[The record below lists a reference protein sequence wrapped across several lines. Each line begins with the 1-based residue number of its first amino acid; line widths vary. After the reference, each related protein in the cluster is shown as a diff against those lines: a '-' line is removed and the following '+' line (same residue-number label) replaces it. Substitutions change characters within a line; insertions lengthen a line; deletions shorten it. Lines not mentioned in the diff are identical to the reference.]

1 MACKGHCRCKQIVI
15 NLQTGNLIFTIL
27 QDVKVKNKGVLGME
41 EFVIEG
47 GIPLQGTVTPSGNKN
62 AALPLLAACLL
73 TEEPVVL
80 RNIPQIR
87 DVLAMRRLLESLGS
101 SIEELDANSWRIT
114 TRNLTTAHLDPEL
127 CRRIRASIL
136 IAGPVVARTGSLQ
149 LPPPGGDVIGRRRLD
164 THILALRGLGATI
177 KYDRVFDIS
186 AKELRGAD
194 ILLDEASVTAT
205 ENAVMA
211 AVLAKGETKL
221 RNAASEP
228 HVQELCQFLNV
239 LGAQIQGIGSNT
251 LHITGVQKLQ
261 GGEFTIGPDLL
272 EVVSYIGAAVVTRGS
287 IRIHNAGVQYLEM
300 INQVFHRL
308 GVHWQVEGND
318 LIVPSDQ
325 PLNVMSDLDGALP
338 EIKTNVWPAFP
349 TDLTS
354 IAITVATQTS
364 GSVLFHDWMFS
375 GRMYFTD
382 KLVGMGARIILCDPY
397 RCLVQGPTQLY
408 GEKLESP
415 DIRAGMA
422 LLLASLAA
430 KGQSKIRNIVQI
442 ERGYERV
449 DEKLKSL
456 GANIRRASE

>member
-1 MACKGHCRCKQIVI
+1 
-15 NLQTGNLIFTIL
+15 
-27 QDVKVKNKGVLGME
+27 ME

-47 GIPLQGTVTPSGNKN
+47 GYPLRGEVTPSGNKN

-73 TEEPVVL
+73 TEEPVTL
-80 RNIPQIR
+80 RNVPRIR
-87 DVLAMRRLLESLGS
+87 DVQAMRNLIESLGAVV
-101 SIEELDANSWRIT
+101 EELDATTWRIT
-114 TRNLTTAHLDPEL
+114 TRELVSSHLDPDL

-136 IAGPVVARTGSLQ
+136 IAGPVVARAGSLR

-164 THILALRGLGATI
+164 THILALCALGAKI
-177 KYDRVFDIS
+177 HYDREFEFE
-186 AKELRGAD
+186 APELHGAN

-211 AVLAKGETKL
+211 AVLARGETQI

-228 HVQELCQFLNV
+228 HVQELCQFLNI
-239 LGAQIQGIGSNT
+239 LGAQISGIGSNT
-251 LHITGVQKLQ
+251 LHITGVTKLG

-272 EVVSYIGAAVVTRGS
+272 EVVSYIGAAVVTRGE
-287 IRIHNAGVQYLEM
+287 IRIRNAGVQHLEM
-300 INQVFHRL
+300 IRLIFSRL
-308 GVHWQVEGND
+308 GVHWNVDGND
-318 LIVPSDQ
+318 LLVPSEQ
-325 PLNVMSDLDGALP
+325 SLVIASDLDGAVP

-354 IAITVATQTS
+354 IAITLATQAT

-382 KLVGMGARIILCDPY
+382 KLVSMGARIILCDPY
-397 RCLVQGPTQLY
+397 RVLIQGPTRLY

-422 LLLASLAA
+422 LLLAALAA
-430 KGQSKIRNIVQI
+430 KGTSTIRNIRQI
-442 ERGYERV
+442 ERGYEKV
-449 DEKLKSL
+449 DEKLGSL
-456 GANIRRASE
+456 GAKISRQTE

>member
-1 MACKGHCRCKQIVI
+1 M
-15 NLQTGNLIFTIL
+15 L
-27 QDVKVKNKGVLGME
+27 ME

-47 GIPLQGTVTPSGNKN
+47 GHPLHGEVTPSGNKN

-73 TEEPVVL
+73 TEEPVTL
-80 RNIPQIR
+80 RNVPLIR
-87 DVLAMRRLLESLGS
+87 DVQAMRKLIESLGAVV
-101 SIEELDANSWRIT
+101 EELDATTWRIT
-114 TRNLTTAHLDPEL
+114 TRELTSSHLDPDL

-136 IAGPVVARTGSLQ
+136 IAGPVVARSGSLR

-164 THILALRGLGATI
+164 THILALRALGAKIT
-177 KYDRVFDIS
+177 YDRVFEFEANS
-186 AKELRGAD
+186 LHGAD

-211 AVLAKGETKL
+211 AALAKGVTQI

-228 HVQELCQFLNV
+228 HVQELCQFLNL
-239 LGAQIQGIGSNT
+239 LGAKIEGIGSNT
-251 LHITGVQKLQ
+251 LRITGVPKLG

-272 EVVSYIGAAVVTRGS
+272 EVVSYIGAAVVTHGE
-287 IRIHNAGVQYLEM
+287 IRIRNAGVQHLEM
-300 INQVFHRL
+300 IRLIFQRL
-308 GVHWQVEGND
+308 GVHWEVDGSD
-318 LIVPSDQ
+318 LLVPSSQ
-325 PLNVMSDLDGALP
+325 SLVIASDLDGAVP

-354 IAITVATQTS
+354 IAITLATQAT

-397 RCLVQGPTQLY
+397 RVLIQGPTQLY
-408 GEKLESP
+408 CEKLESP

-422 LLLASLAA
+422 LLLAALAA
-430 KGQSKIRNIVQI
+430 KGTSKIRNITQI
-442 ERGYERV
+442 ERGYEKV
-449 DEKLKSL
+449 DEKLKAL
-456 GANIRRASE
+456 GAHISRATE

>member
-1 MACKGHCRCKQIVI
+1 
-15 NLQTGNLIFTIL
+15 
-27 QDVKVKNKGVLGME
+27 ME

-47 GIPLQGTVTPSGNKN
+47 GHPLSGEVTPSGNKN

-73 TEEPVVL
+73 TEKPVVL
-80 RNIPQIR
+80 HNVPKIR
-87 DVLAMRRLLESLGS
+87 DVLAMRKLIESLGS
-101 SIEELDANSWRIT
+101 EVEDLGGNSWRIT
-114 TRNLTTAHLDPEL
+114 TPSLTVSHLDPEL

-136 IAGPVVARTGSLQ
+136 IAGPVLARAGGIR

-164 THILALRGLGATI
+164 THILALKALGANVV
-177 KYDRVFDIS
+177 YDRVFEIEAS
-186 AKELRGAD
+186 ELTGAD

-211 AVLAKGETKL
+211 AVLANGMTQI

-228 HVQELCQFLNV
+228 HVQELCQFLNI
-239 LGAQIQGIGSNT
+239 LGAKIEGIGSNT
-251 LHITGVQKLQ
+251 LRISGVKELA

-272 EVVSYIGAAVVTRGS
+272 EVVSYIGAAVVTKGE
-287 IRIHNAGVQYLEM
+287 IKIHNAGVKHLEM
-300 INQVFHRL
+300 VAQVFHRL
-308 GVHWQVEGND
+308 GIEWTVDGND
-318 LIVPSDQ
+318 LFVPARQS
-325 PLNVMSDLDGALP
+325 LLIASDLDGAVP

-354 IAITVATQTS
+354 IAITVATQAA

-397 RCLVQGPTQLY
+397 RVLIQGPTQLY
-408 GEKLESP
+408 AEKLESP

-422 LLLASLAA
+422 LMLASLAA
-430 KGQSKIRNIVQI
+430 KGTSKIRNIVQI

-449 DEKLKSL
+449 DEKLRML
-456 GANIRRASE
+456 GARITRETE

>member
-1 MACKGHCRCKQIVI
+1 M
-15 NLQTGNLIFTIL
+15 
-27 QDVKVKNKGVLGME
+27 D

-47 GIPLQGTVTPSGNKN
+47 GVPLKGEVTPSGNKN

-73 TEEPVVL
+73 SEEPVTLHNV
-80 RNIPQIR
+80 PQIR
-87 DVLAMRRLLESLGS
+87 DVLAMRKLIESLGS
-101 SIEELDANSWRIT
+101 VVEELDAHTWRIT
-114 TRNLTTAHLDPEL
+114 TRELVASHLDPDL

-136 IAGPVVARTGSLQ
+136 IAGPVLARAGGLL

-164 THILALRGLGATI
+164 THILALRALGADI
-177 KYDRVFDIS
+177 SYNRVFDIK
-186 AKELRGAD
+186 ATKLYGAD

-211 AVLAKGETKL
+211 AVLAEGETHI

-228 HVQELCQFLNV
+228 HVQELCNFLNV
-239 LGAQIQGIGSNT
+239 LGAQIDGIGSNS
-251 LHITGVQKLQ
+251 LRIMGVPSLR
-261 GGEFTIGPDLL
+261 GGEYTIGPDLL
-272 EVVSYIGAAVVTRGS
+272 EVVSYVGAAVVTKGE
-287 IRIHNAGVQYLEM
+287 IRIRNAGVKHLEM
-300 INQVFHRL
+300 VGQVFHRL

-318 LIVPSDQ
+318 IFVPSVQ
-325 PLNVMSDLDGALP
+325 ELTVKSDLDGAVP

-354 IAITVATQTS
+354 IAITVATQAS

-397 RCLVQGPTQLY
+397 RCLVQGPNQLY

-422 LLLASLAA
+422 MLLAALAA
-430 KGQSKIRNIVQI
+430 KGTSKIRNIVQI
-442 ERGYERV
+442 ERGYENV
-449 DEKLKSL
+449 EEKLRNL
-456 GANIRRASE
+456 GAQIRREVE

>member
-1 MACKGHCRCKQIVI
+1 
-15 NLQTGNLIFTIL
+15 
-27 QDVKVKNKGVLGME
+27 ME

-47 GIPLQGTVTPSGNKN
+47 GVPLQGEVIPSGNKN

-80 RNIPQIR
+80 HNLPLIR
-87 DVLAMRRLLESLGS
+87 DVLAMRKLIESVGAH
-101 SIEELDANSWRIT
+101 IEEVDANSWRIT
-114 TRNLTTAHLDPEL
+114 TKELVASQLDPEL

-136 IAGPVVARTGSLQ
+136 IAGPVLARSGGVR

-164 THILALRGLGATI
+164 THILALRALGATVN
-177 KYDRVFDIS
+177 YDRIFDIS
-186 AKELRGAD
+186 SNGLIGAD

-211 AVLAKGETKL
+211 AVLAKGVT
-221 RNAASEP
+221 RIHNAASEP
-228 HVQELCQFLNV
+228 HVQELCNFLNL
-239 LGAQIQGIGSNT
+239 LGAQIDGVGSNT
-251 LHITGVQKLQ
+251 LHITGVPRLH
-261 GGEFTIGPDLL
+261 GGEYTIGPDLL

-287 IRIHNAGVQYLEM
+287 IRIRNAGVEHLGMVQ
-300 INQVFHRL
+300 QTFHRL
-308 GVHWQVEGND
+308 GVHWQVDGKD
-318 LIVPSDQ
+318 LIVPSEQ
-325 PLNVMSDLDGALP
+325 SLTILSDLDGAVP

-354 IAITVATQTS
+354 IAITVATQAT

-397 RCLVQGPTQLY
+397 RCLIQGPTQLY
-408 GEKLESP
+408 SEKLESP
-415 DIRAGMA
+415 DIRAGMS
-422 LLLASLAA
+422 LLLAALAA
-430 KGQSKIRNIVQI
+430 KGTSKIRNVVQI

-449 DEKLKSL
+449 DEKLRLL
-456 GANIRRASE
+456 GARITRESE

>member
-1 MACKGHCRCKQIVI
+1 
-15 NLQTGNLIFTIL
+15 
-27 QDVKVKNKGVLGME
+27 ME

-47 GIPLQGTVTPSGNKN
+47 GIPLHGEVNPSGNKN

-73 TEEPVVL
+73 TEEPVTL

-87 DVLAMRRLLESLGS
+87 DVQAMRKLIESLGS
-101 SIEELDANSWRIT
+101 QVEDLDTSTWRIT
-114 TRNLTTAHLDPEL
+114 TKELTASNLDPDL

-136 IAGPVVARTGSLQ
+136 IAGPVVARAGSLR

-164 THILALRGLGATI
+164 THILALQAFGAKVI
-177 KYDRVFDIS
+177 YDRVLDFS

-211 AVLAKGETKL
+211 AVLAKGETQI

-228 HVQELCQFLNV
+228 HVQELCQFLKI
-239 LGAQIQGIGSNT
+239 LGAQIEGIGSNT
-251 LHITGVQKLQ
+251 LHIKGVSKLK
-261 GGEFTIGPDLL
+261 GGEFTIGPDLV
-272 EVVSYIGAAVVTRGS
+272 EVVSYVGAAVITRGE
-287 IRIHNAGVQYLEM
+287 IRIRNAGVKYLEM
-300 INQVFHRL
+300 IRQVFHRI
-308 GVHWQVEGND
+308 GVHWVVENDD

-325 PLNVMSDLDGALP
+325 TLSIVPDLDGALP

-349 TDLTS
+349 TDLIS
-354 IAITVATQTS
+354 IAITVATQS
-364 GSVLFHDWMFS
+364 AGSMLFHDWMFS

-397 RCLVQGPTQLY
+397 RCLVQGPTPLY
-408 GEKLESP
+408 CEKLESP

-422 LLLASLAA
+422 LLLAALGA
-430 KGQSKIRNIVQI
+430 KGTSKIRNIVQI
-442 ERGYERV
+442 ERGYEKV
-449 DEKLKSL
+449 DEKLRML
-456 GANIRRASE
+456 GASIKRESE